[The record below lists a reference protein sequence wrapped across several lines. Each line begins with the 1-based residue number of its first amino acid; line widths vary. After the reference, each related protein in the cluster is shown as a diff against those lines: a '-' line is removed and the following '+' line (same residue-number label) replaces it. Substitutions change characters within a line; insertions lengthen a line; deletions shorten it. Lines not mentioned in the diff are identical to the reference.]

1 MHLRNGT
8 ANQSVLLGPFL
19 DETDGKTPET
29 GLTIANTDI
38 RLSKNGGNMAAK
50 NSGGGTHDEAG
61 YYTITL
67 DGTDTGTVG
76 RLQVSCQVSGALP
89 VFMEFEVL
97 TIAKYDEMYG
107 SSAAALPTAAA
118 IADAVWDEVQ
128 SGHVSAGSFGEI
140 ATEIAAIL
148 VDTNSLNDTKIPQ
161 TLNLTASGNIGIDWA
176 NVENPSSAVD
186 LSATDIRLCDTITT
200 YTGNTVQT
208 GDSYALANGASGFVA
223 SKAVV
228 DAILVDTAVIGAA
241 GAGLTAIPWNAAWD
255 AEVQSEVQDAIEVN
269 HLDHLLAVDYDPAS
283 KPGVSTAL
291 LNELIGDDGGVSQFT
306 ANALELGPS
315 GGGGGGG
322 GDATEANQTTIIAHL
337 TDIKGTSFVKDTHS
351 LTDILADTA
360 EIGAAGAGLTD
371 LGGMS
376 TGMKAEVESE
386 VNDALVAIHLDHL
399 LAVDY
404 DPASKPGTSTALLNE
419 LIGDDG
425 GVSQFT
431 ANALENA
438 TSATAAA
445 IADAVWDEL
454 QAGHVTAGSFGE
466 IATEIASILVDTA
479 EIGAAGA
486 GLTAVPWNAS
496 WDAEVQSECND
507 ALVAIHLDHLLAV
520 DYDPASK
527 PGTSTSLLNEIFESD
542 GGISRFTANALEN
555 APGASAAAIAD
566 AVWDEAQSGHVS
578 AGSFGEIA
586 TEIASILVDT
596 AEIGAAGAGLTAVPW
611 NASWDAEVQSEVND
625 ALVAFNVMATTDLP
639 SNFADLAITAS
650 TGRVDVSLIEGVD
663 ATDQIR
669 DAIVD
674 DATRIDAS
682 ALNTLSGHDPGATLS
697 SLTAAQV
704 NAEVVDALDTDTY
717 AELGAVP
724 AATAS
729 LADKIAWLFML
740 ARNKVTQTA
749 TTVVVRNDADSGNV
763 ATSTVSDDGTTAT
776 RGEFS

>member
-140 ATEIAAIL
+140 ASEIAAIL

-496 WDAEVQSECND
+496 WDAEVQSE
-507 ALVAIHLDHLLAV
+507 
-520 DYDPASK
+520 
-527 PGTSTSLLNEIFESD
+527 
-542 GGISRFTANALEN
+542 
-555 APGASAAAIAD
+555 
-566 AVWDEAQSGHVS
+566 
-578 AGSFGEIA
+578 
-586 TEIASILVDT
+586 
-596 AEIGAAGAGLTAVPW
+596 
-611 NASWDAEVQSEVND
+611 VND